1 MTGPEPSCWVV
12 LSVERRVADT
22 SMLCVQ
28 LFNIMT
34 CKEEARRLKGS
45 GVEVFVA
52 HPGLST
58 TDHFGKV
65 RHPAWGRSAQ
75 TKFVALQL
83 SGP

>member
-1 MTGPEPSCWVV
+1 MQGFSCAEMQCFIV
-12 LSVERRVADT
+12 L
-22 SMLCVQ
+22 Q

-52 HPGLST
+52 HPGLSV

-65 RHPAWGRSAQ
+65 SHHQPRLVVSGTH
-75 TKFVALQL
+75 VHL
-83 SGP
+83 SEQRA

>member
-1 MTGPEPSCWVV
+1 MHFRPLDSSCCVISCWVI
-12 LSVERRVADT
+12 SIIRRRVAST

-28 LFNIMT
+28 LYNIMT

-45 GVEVFVA
+45 GIEVFVA

-65 RHPAWGRSAQ
+65 LRAA
-75 TKFVALQL
+75 
-83 SGP
+83 

>member
-1 MTGPEPSCWVV
+1 MK
-12 LSVERRVADT
+12 RRVADT
-22 SMLCVQ
+22 SMLCMQ

-34 CKEEARRLKGS
+34 CKEEARRLKSS

-65 RHPAWGRSAQ
+65 RRAA
-75 TKFVALQL
+75 
-83 SGP
+83 